1 MTGWRALL
9 RLAWRDT
16 WRHKGRSALVL
27 FMIALPVLAVTAA
40 DVIAR
45 TSDVAPNEA
54 IERKLGT
61 ADGLVV
67 LGPSGGQV
75 FQGANPF
82 DNNSGS
88 MADGDTTPP
97 TIDEVTQRL
106 GSDTR
111 AVQLAEGEIRVRTD
125 KGVAAVPAQEG
136 DLRDSIFTGTYTLES
151 GRLPK
156 AKGEIVVNPALA
168 ARGPGL
174 GDKLEDADG
183 RTFDVVGIAEDA
195 SYREPGKAWALP
207 GALNLKPNGDTTWLL
222 KTKAPITWTDVLA
235 LNLRG
240 IQVLSREVVENPP
253 PTDQLPPE
261 IRENFQPSQA
271 DVAIFVLIVVM
282 ALIEV
287 VLLAGPAF
295 AVGARRMQRQLAV
308 VGANGGT
315 PGQVRRAVLA
325 TGVVLGGLAALGGLA
340 IGIGLGW
347 ALLPVAQHW
356 SNSIFGPFE
365 VPWLHLVGVAAFG
378 FVSAVIAAI
387 VPAWIAS
394 RQDVVAVLSNRRGDR
409 PSPWGPVGPAL
420 GIFLILVG
428 LGLTGRGV
436 QGRTGYGEIWIA
448 FGAVFVVLGAVLLL
462 RLFVALA
469 ARFAGRLPLP
479 LRYAVRDA
487 HRHRTRTV
495 PAIGAVMATVAGVV
509 ALGIAN
515 ASDEAANQASYQ
527 QQLPMGTGQ
536 VSLYSADGSPEETL
550 AASAKLTTVVTEA
563 FPDTVPLR
571 ALWTDRDRNWIDV
584 SLQTGPDQI
593 VPFEGGYAS
602 NQAVLVADELPA
614 IDFPLSDKERAASDR
629 ALAEGEMVAFTSGPV
644 SGSTVTLKL
653 TGVDQDTGEPKL
665 SWSKQF
671 PVHFARMQS
680 GDYNGGS
687 MSLAVLPPALAK
699 AVPLELIT
707 SGFVIPDQVTKAQEK
722 DLVEQV
728 EAVTE
733 KAGVYVERGY
743 QQPDD
748 YRILLLVLG
757 CLGALLMLGGTLTAT
772 FLALSDARPD
782 LATLSAVGAGPRARR
797 FVAASYALVL
807 GLIGALVGA
816 AIGFVPGIAATY
828 PLTSNTWRSDASSS
842 HTVAIPWLLIGVI
855 VVALPLLTAAVVGL
869 FAKSR
874 LPVVARID

>member
-1 MTGWRALL
+1 
-9 RLAWRDT
+9 
-16 WRHKGRSALVL
+16 
-27 FMIALPVLAVTAA
+27 
-40 DVIAR
+40 
-45 TSDVAPNEA
+45 
-54 IERKLGT
+54 
-61 ADGLVV
+61 
-67 LGPSGGQV
+67 
-75 FQGANPF
+75 
-82 DNNSGS
+82 
-88 MADGDTTPP
+88 
-97 TIDEVTQRL
+97 
-106 GSDTR
+106 
-111 AVQLAEGEIRVRTD
+111 
-125 KGVAAVPAQEG
+125 
-136 DLRDSIFTGTYTLES
+136 
-151 GRLPK
+151 
-156 AKGEIVVNPALA
+156 
-168 ARGPGL
+168 
-174 GDKLEDADG
+174 
-183 RTFDVVGIAEDA
+183 VGIVEDA

-207 GALNLKPNGDTTWLL
+207 GALNLKPSVETTWLL

-235 LNLRG
+235 LNLHG
-240 IQVLSREVVENPP
+240 VQVLSREVVDNPP

-271 DVAIFVLIVVM
+271 DVAIFVLVVVM

-340 IGIGLGW
+340 IGIALGW

-356 SNSIFGPFE
+356 SNSVFGPFE

-378 FVSAVIAAI
+378 FVSAVIAAV

-409 PSPWGPVGPAL
+409 PSAWGPVGPAL
-420 GIFLILVG
+420 GVFLILVG

-436 QGRTGYGEIWIA
+436 RGGTQYGEIWIA

-469 ARFAGRLPLP
+469 ARFAGRLPLA

-495 PAIGAVMATVAGVV
+495 PAIGAIMATVAGVV

-515 ASDEAANQASYQ
+515 ASDEAANRAGYE

-536 VSLYSADGSPEETL
+536 VSLYSGDGSAEEAL
-550 AASAKLTTVVTEA
+550 AASGQLATVVKAA
-563 FPDTVPLR
+563 FPDMVPIR
-571 ALWTDRDRNWIDV
+571 ALWTDRDGRWTDIG
-584 SLQTGPDQI
+584 LRTGPDEM

-602 NQAVLVADELPA
+602 NQAILVADALPA
-614 IDFPLSDKERAASDR
+614 VDFGISERERSAADR
-629 ALAEGEMVAFTSGPV
+629 ALEQGQMVAFASGPV
-644 SGSTVTLKL
+644 SGSTVELQL
-653 TGVDQDTGEPKL
+653 SVVDPNTGEPKAP
-665 SWSKQF
+665 WSKEF
-671 PVHFARMQS
+671 PAHFANLGPGAHMS
-680 GDYNGGS
+680 GGMG
-687 MSLAVLPPALAK
+687 LAVLPPSLAK
-699 AVPLELIT
+699 AVPFDVIT
-707 SGFVIPDQVTKAQEK
+707 NGFVIPDQVTKAQEK
-722 DLVEQV
+722 DLAERVEG
-728 EAVTE
+728 VTE

-743 QQPDD
+743 QQPDE
-748 YRILLLVLG
+748 YQILLLVLG

-807 GLIGALVGA
+807 GLIGAVVGA

-828 PLTSNTWRSDASSS
+828 PLTSNTWTSDATSS
-842 HTVAIPWLLIGVI
+842 HTVAIPWLLISSI
-855 VVALPLLTAAVVGL
+855 VVALPLLTALVVGL
-869 FAKSR
+869 FARSR
-874 LPVVARID
+874 LPIVARID